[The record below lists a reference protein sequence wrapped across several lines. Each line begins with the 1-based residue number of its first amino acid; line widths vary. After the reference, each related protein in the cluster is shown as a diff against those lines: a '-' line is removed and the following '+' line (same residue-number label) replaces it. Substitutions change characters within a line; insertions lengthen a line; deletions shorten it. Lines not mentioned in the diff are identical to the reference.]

1 MQLSPV
7 KQFILN
13 NLSDHQKDIIR
24 AAMNRF
30 GISRQA
36 ILRHMHRLIQDGK
49 IEVHGKTK
57 DRYYKLKPIVEK
69 TLSLDITSDLEE
81 DKIGREHIFPHLVN
95 FTPNVREICEYGFL
109 EVMNNVISHSEGS
122 ECHIN
127 FWMTSQNILLRIRDN
142 GMGIFQKIQNHFD
155 FENQRNAIL
164 ELVKGKMTT
173 EPEYHPGDG
182 LCITMKIF
190 DTVYLS
196 SGNWRLVHHVPRNRW
211 SLKQWNRKDCTEVS
225 MILSTSSDRAV
236 QNVLTFCS
244 AHGNNISFD
253 RTVIPLILARYD
265 GENLISRSQARRV
278 LNRLDN
284 FREVCFDFKQIEFL
298 GEAFADEIFRIFQN
312 DHKGIKLT
320 WVNASENIESMINW
334 ILRNQRGNLRKI

>member
-24 AAMNRF
+24 AAM
-30 GISRQA
+30 
-36 ILRHMHRLIQDGK
+36 
-49 IEVHGKTK
+49 K

-211 SLKQWNRKDCTEVS
+211 SLKQWNRKDCT
-225 MILSTSSDRAV
+225 DRAV